1 MPQEEIPG
9 LVEHLRLTGRLTP
22 AFLIHALCSGKVD
35 FFAGAMVSLSG
46 LDDRR
51 VRAILATG
59 RMHAV
64 RALFEAC
71 GLGRDIAA
79 VFVEAVFLWRKAA
92 ASGTLDNIAGILLEK
107 FQRPDMQLSPVSE
120 LLDMVEKLHR
130 LEIRLSA
137 RSYASEVS
145 LAA

>member
-1 MPQEEIPG
+1 
-9 LVEHLRLTGRLTP
+9 
-22 AFLIHALCSGKVD
+22 
-35 FFAGAMVSLSG
+35 MVSLSG

-64 RALFEAC
+64 RALFEAS

-92 ASGTLDNIAGILLEK
+92 ATGALDNIAGLLLEK
-107 FQRPDMQLSPVSE
+107 FQRSDMQLSPVSD
-120 LLDMVEKLHR
+120 LLDMIEKLHR
-130 LEIRLSA
+130 LEVRLSA
-137 RSYASEVS
+137 RSYANRVS